1 MRNAGFVGT
10 RWLGVG
16 LAAAL
21 AVVTITLAVTDRL
34 ALYINPDSTWFA
46 VSMAVL
52 VLVGAVASF
61 ALPLGAEADHGHD
74 HGSAEAPGVSSRSA
88 RSTTGV
94 GGVSS
99 RSARSTTGGPVV
111 ERARNERDETLE
123 PTLDH
128 DAHDHDARHPAA
140 VAASVLGGVAAS
152 GVVVLTLVLPPA
164 SLSAELAMS
173 RDVGATPLFG
183 GADTVQLASTGDT
196 ASFGVGDWATVFA
209 TATNPE
215 AFDGDTIELTG
226 FVTPADAAAADGAFD
241 LTRLVITHCVID
253 AQPASLPIVGA
264 VASPGTGQ
272 WVTITGTVRSSSDG
286 RLVVD
291 AAAVEEIAEPEDPY
305 EY

>member
-1 MRNAGFVGT
+1 MRNAGFIGT

-16 LAAAL
+16 LAAIL
-21 AVVTITLAVTDRL
+21 AVVTISLAVTGRL
-34 ALYINPDSTWFA
+34 GLYINPDSAWFA

-74 HGSAEAPGVSSRSA
+74 HGHGHAHG
-88 RSTTGV
+88 
-94 GGVSS
+94 
-99 RSARSTTGGPVV
+99 
-111 ERARNERDETLE
+111 D
-123 PTLDH
+123 D
-128 DAHDHDARHPAA
+128 HDHDHAARRPTVEDDPYVHHTPHP
-140 VAASVLGGVAAS
+140 VAAAATMIGGVAAS

-183 GADTVQLASTGDT
+183 GADTIQLASTGDT
-196 ASFGVGDWATVFA
+196 ASVGVGDWAPVFA
-209 TATNPE
+209 TATNPD
-215 AFDGDTIELTG
+215 AFDGDTVELTG
-226 FVTPADAAAADGAFD
+226 FVTPGDDGAFD

-253 AQPASLPIVGA
+253 AQPASLPVVSGA
-264 VASPGTGQ
+264 SAPETGQ
-272 WVTITGTVRSSSDG
+272 WVTITGTVRSSSEG

-291 AAAVEEIAEPEDPY
+291 ASTVDEIAEPQDPY

>member
-21 AVVTITLAVTDRL
+21 AVVTLSLALTDRL
-34 ALYINPDSTWFA
+34 GLYINPDSTWFA

-74 HGSAEAPGVSSRSA
+74 HGSAETRDVSSRSA
-88 RSTTGV
+88 RSAG
-94 GGVSS
+94 S
-99 RSARSTTGGPVV
+99 PVV
-111 ERARNERDETLE
+111 ERARNERDEPLE
-123 PTLDH
+123 PTH
-128 DAHDHDARHPAA
+128 EHDHDARHPAA
-140 VAASVLGGVAAS
+140 IAATVLGGVAAS

-209 TATNPE
+209 TATNPD
-215 AFDGDTIELTG
+215 AFDGDTVELTG
-226 FVTPADAAAADGAFD
+226 FVTPGDDGAFD
-241 LTRLVITHCVID
+241 LTRLIITHCVID

-264 VASPGTGQ
+264 APSPDTGQ

-291 AAAVEEIAEPEDPY
+291 AADIAEIAEPEDPY